1 MNTMNKKFITIIKI
15 VTLFLLVVIS
25 LYSYFS
31 IEQFIVDNAYKE
43 NKFTYTIYHM
53 IYSFIK
59 YPILITIITTFVS
72 YIVFCFINFKI
83 SKKFKIYSVIILFLI
98 IIIYVLLTYFFY
110 FNVFIINQV
119 YYILYLI
126 LQFISFIF
134 CGVIISILIKNNN

>member
-1 MNTMNKKFITIIKI
+1 MNIMNKKFINIIKI
-15 VTLFLLVVIS
+15 VALFLLVVIS

-83 SKKFKIYSVIILFLI
+83 SKKFKIYSVITLFLNYNYLRFI
-98 IIIYVLLTYFFY
+98 DLFFL
-110 FNVFIINQV
+110 F
-119 YYILYLI
+119 
-126 LQFISFIF
+126 
-134 CGVIISILIKNNN
+134 